1 MILLST
7 CINVSNGCHLVF
19 DYFCCHLVCPQ
30 KNIGHLL
37 LIPHDNK
44 EVLTNPKQKQFCDD
58 IVVTFSMTVCG
69 VTLCVP
75 TVVTL
80 YNVFTAREPGLDC
93 AAAAVQGAPPGR
105 AALQQ
110 CRPHTGENMRVAA
123 SSSQQ
128 PGVIAV
134 TNTSLGNYLIN

>member
-1 MILLST
+1 
-7 CINVSNGCHLVF
+7 
-19 DYFCCHLVCPQ
+19 
-30 KNIGHLL
+30 
-37 LIPHDNK
+37 
-44 EVLTNPKQKQFCDD
+44 
-58 IVVTFSMTVCG
+58 MTVCG

-128 PGVIAV
+128 LGVIAV

>member
-1 MILLST
+1 
-7 CINVSNGCHLVF
+7 
-19 DYFCCHLVCPQ
+19 
-30 KNIGHLL
+30 
-37 LIPHDNK
+37 
-44 EVLTNPKQKQFCDD
+44 
-58 IVVTFSMTVCG
+58 MTVCG

-110 CRPHTGENMRVAA
+110 CRCRPHTGENMRVAA
-123 SSSQQ
+123 SSSTGL
-128 PGVIAV
+128 GVIAV

>member
-1 MILLST
+1 
-7 CINVSNGCHLVF
+7 
-19 DYFCCHLVCPQ
+19 
-30 KNIGHLL
+30 
-37 LIPHDNK
+37 
-44 EVLTNPKQKQFCDD
+44 
-58 IVVTFSMTVCG
+58 MTVCG

-110 CRPHTGENMRVAA
+110 CRPHTSENMRVAA
-123 SSSQQ
+123 AAGGHCCYQH
-128 PGVIAV
+128 
-134 TNTSLGNYLIN
+134 LIRQLFD

>member
-1 MILLST
+1 
-7 CINVSNGCHLVF
+7 
-19 DYFCCHLVCPQ
+19 
-30 KNIGHLL
+30 
-37 LIPHDNK
+37 
-44 EVLTNPKQKQFCDD
+44 
-58 IVVTFSMTVCG
+58 MTVCG

-128 PGVIAV
+128 PGVTAV

>member
-1 MILLST
+1 MILLSS
-7 CINVSNGCHLVF
+7 CINVMDVTLYLTISAVTL
-19 DYFCCHLVCPQ
+19 YAP
-30 KNIGHLL
+30 KNIGHLIF
-37 LIPHDNK
+37 IPNDNK
-44 EVLTNPKQKQFCDD
+44 DVLTNPKQKQFCDD

-105 AALQQ
+105 AELQQ

-123 SSSQQ
+123 SSR
-128 PGVIAV
+128 G
-134 TNTSLGNYLIN
+134 SLLLPTPH